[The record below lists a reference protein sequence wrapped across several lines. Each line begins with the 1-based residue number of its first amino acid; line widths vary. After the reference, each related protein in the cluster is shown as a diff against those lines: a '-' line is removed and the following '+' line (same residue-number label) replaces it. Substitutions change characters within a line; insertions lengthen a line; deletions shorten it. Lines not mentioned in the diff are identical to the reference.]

1 MRRSALLVALT
12 LGLLGVAAPA
22 QAATTFRR
30 VSASADVSGASVT
43 VSVEVAASTETTVD
57 QYAICARTSTR
68 SNADFSPKQRDVTI
82 STTGTRLTQTQ
93 TFAPGTY
100 SYWPCVHDADGWTTV
115 GAVKR
120 FTVSSGSED
129 PSSPEVLFSDDFS
142 GSAGAEPDA
151 AKWGE
156 WSSCTYNG
164 SAAYGNIGC
173 GKRATLDGD
182 GHLSIPATP
191 TEGTSISTK
200 DDFTFQYGTVSARM
214 KVPTE
219 GGYWPAFWTL
229 NNNPDGHDTLPL
241 GEADIHESYTSL
253 ANYYHRGT
261 HNWDDDQTWGSPGDP
276 ACGEGHVFG
285 EWHTYSATFAPNK
298 ITFYFDGD
306 RCGQVTTK
314 DDGGGR
320 PYAFGPDVTRGNWLL
335 LTLAVG
341 GAGGQQ
347 DGRATQPAA
356 LLVDSVTVTS
366 P

>member
-1 MRRSALLVALT
+1 
-12 LGLLGVAAPA
+12 
-22 QAATTFRR
+22 
-30 VSASADVSGASVT
+30 
-43 VSVEVAASTETTVD
+43 
-57 QYAICARTSTR
+57 
-68 SNADFSPKQRDVTI
+68 
-82 STTGTRLTQTQ
+82 
-93 TFAPGTY
+93 
-100 SYWPCVHDADGWTTV
+100 
-115 GAVKR
+115 
-120 FTVSSGSED
+120 
-129 PSSPEVLFSDDFS
+129 
-142 GSAGAEPDA
+142 
-151 AKWGE
+151 
-156 WSSCTYNG
+156 
-164 SAAYGNIGC
+164 
-173 GKRATLDGD
+173 
-182 GHLSIPATP
+182 
-191 TEGTSISTK
+191 
-200 DDFTFQYGTVSARM
+200 VSARM

-261 HNWDDDQTWGSPGDP
+261 HNWNADQTWGSPGDP

-285 EWHTYSATFAPNK
+285 EWHTYSARFTPGKVTF
-298 ITFYFDGD
+298 FFDGD

-347 DGRATQPAA
+347 DGRATQPAR

-366 P
+366 L